1 MLDKMKNQ
9 NIYHLNI
16 IHNDNFVIIRFLFL
30 LINEILLINFTVK
43 RSFLIIHTIFNYNN
57 KNLNL
62 DNPFFKDKI

>member
-1 MLDKMKNQ
+1 
-9 NIYHLNI
+9 
-16 IHNDNFVIIRFLFL
+16 
-30 LINEILLINFTVK
+30 VK